1 MIAVTKTICI
11 LTCGFVLS
19 VGLSQT
25 TWAGDEMKSPRA
37 ASRIGGQSGQS
48 YDQFTQHKDGSGQMK
63 ERLAARSG
71 ARIGGQAGR
80 SYDHKKHEYEPT
92 HANGRIGGEAGES
105 YNSIQL
111 E

>member
-25 TWAGDEMKSPRA
+25 TWAGDEMKSSRA
-37 ASRIGGQSGQS
+37 ASRIGGQAGQS
-48 YDQFTQHKDGSGQMK
+48 YDQVIHKDGSGHMK
-63 ERLAARSG
+63 ERIATHSG
-71 ARIGGQAGR
+71 ERIGGQAGR
-80 SYDHKKHEYEPT
+80 PYDHIKHSYEPA
-92 HANGRIGGEAGES
+92 HANGRIGGQAGES
-105 YNSIQL
+105 YNPIQL